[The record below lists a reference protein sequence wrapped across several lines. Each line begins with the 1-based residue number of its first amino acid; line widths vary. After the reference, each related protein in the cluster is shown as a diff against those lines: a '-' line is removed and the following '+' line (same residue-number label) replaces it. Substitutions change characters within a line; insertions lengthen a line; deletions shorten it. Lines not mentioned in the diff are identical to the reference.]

1 MKLTWTKLATST
13 VWPEWTIIDNFPF
26 KSSPNILVK
35 FWALLKTSFFNW
47 CGYFFATFGNLLASF
62 ISTSGHTESNDRS
75 SKINAD
81 GIEHKSL
88 IPKNFS
94 NQLLKNLLD
103 LLNQNKKYKSKQITK
118 KLWSKICLLTSHFQY
133 LTVLLNWVI
142 KSVSLF

>member
-1 MKLTWTKLATST
+1 M
-13 VWPEWTIIDNFPF
+13 WPEWTIIDNFPF

-35 FWALLKTSFFNW
+35 FWAILKTSFFNR

-62 ISTSGHTESNDRS
+62 IPTSGHTDSNDRS

-103 LLNQNKKYKSKQITK
+103 LLNQNKKTQIQTNNK
-118 KLWSKICLLTSHFQY
+118 KIMVENLFVDLSFPIPNGTIELSNNVCNF
-133 LTVLLNWVI
+133 VLNLFI
-142 KSVSLF
+142 KSR